1 MKKQD
6 LRKLKPDAQMHI
18 RKLVIANLKRGMPYK
33 EISETLGISI
43 SGISK
48 IVKLYKKNG
57 SKGLALRKRGRSNEI
72 KLNKQQVKQVK
83 NWITDKTPDQL
94 KLPFALWTRDVVQ
107 QLIMD
112 KFGIQVS
119 RWTVGRYLKAWGF
132 TPQKP
137 VYKAY
142 EQKDEAVK
150 AWLTEQYPN
159 IQEQAKKEDAVIYW
173 GDETGMR
180 SDHHA
185 GRSYAPKGKTP
196 VIKAT
201 GKRFKTN
208 MISAISNRGLLRF
221 MIFDKFNSEVFIKF
235 LGRMIERAEN
245 KIILIVDG
253 HPAHKTVAVKQW
265 IENHKDKIEIF
276 YLPGYSPELN
286 PDEYLNQD
294 IKTNAIGKKRPI
306 NKEQMEANLKS
317 FLKYKQSNHERV
329 KAYFRAKHVMYAA

>member
-6 LRKLKPDAQMHI
+6 LRKLKPEAQQHI
-18 RKLVIANLKRGMPYK
+18 RKLVIANIKRGLTHK
-33 EISETLGISI
+33 EISVTLGIST

-48 IVKLYKKNG
+48 IIKLYKEKG
-57 SKGLALRKRGRSNEI
+57 SKGIVLRKRGRPSEI
-72 KLNKQQVKQVK
+72 RLTKQQVKQVK
-83 NWITDKTPDQL
+83 SWIEDKTPDQL
-94 KLPFALWTRDVVQ
+94 KLPFALWTRDVVGK
-107 QLIMD
+107 LIED
-112 KFGIQVS
+112 KFGVEVS
-119 RWTVGRYLKAWGF
+119 RWTVGRYLKTWGF

-137 VYKAY
+137 IYKAY

-150 AWLTEQYPN
+150 VWLNEQYPN

-180 SDHHA
+180 RDHHA

-221 MIFDKFNSEVFIKF
+221 MIFDKFNSDVFIKF
-235 LGRMIERAEN
+235 LSRMIERAEN

-253 HPAHKTVAVKQW
+253 HPAHKTVAVKRW
-265 IENHKDKIEIF
+265 LEGHKNKIEVF

-294 IKTNAIGKKRPI
+294 IKTNAIGKNRPI
-306 NKEQMEANLKS
+306 NKEQMESNLKS
-317 FLKYKQSNHERV
+317 FLRYKQSKSERV
-329 KAYFRAKHVMYAA
+329 KAYFHAKHVKYAA